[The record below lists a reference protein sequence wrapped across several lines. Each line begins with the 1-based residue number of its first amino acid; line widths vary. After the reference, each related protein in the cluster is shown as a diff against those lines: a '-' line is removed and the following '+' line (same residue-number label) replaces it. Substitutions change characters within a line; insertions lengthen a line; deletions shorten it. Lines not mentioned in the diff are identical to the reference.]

1 MAATLTIAE
10 LAARCRHY
18 GDRAAELF
26 EVSGQWSATAEADA
40 VRVVLAR
47 LSTHASDHVTW
58 WSQRLPSGE
67 WPPVEPRALDETG
80 ERAARARAM
89 LREDGPTPHGLRR
102 LCEVVDDLADE
113 LRRWAAEHDAD
124 VDAPTVRV
132 LELVL
137 ADLQRDSHDLH
148 TIT

>member
-1 MAATLTIAE
+1 MAATLTIVQ

-18 GDRAAELF
+18 RDRAAELF
-26 EVSGQWSATAEADA
+26 EVAGQWSATAEADA
-40 VRVVLAR
+40 LRVVLAR

-67 WPPVEPRALDETG
+67 WPPVGSAFEEAG
-80 ERAARARAM
+80 ERAAQARAA
-89 LREDGPTPHGLRR
+89 LREQSPTPHGLRR
-102 LCEVVDDLADE
+102 LCEVVDDLTDE

-124 VDAPTVRV
+124 LDAPTVRV

-137 ADLQRDSHDLH
+137 ADLQRDGHDLH
-148 TIT
+148 AIT